1 MYETDEVPES
11 DDLEGVSATVIGGDG
26 REIEYVRGLLADG
39 ADVEATGC
47 LPEAEEIMGKPQTQ
61 DPAEA
66 VSGVDVV
73 LHSVVYITPEG
84 YLFTPGWDED
94 IHQDVFRNMDEGS
107 VLIIGT
113 ATDEIHQMAEEE
125 GFHIHEYGDDDELM
139 LLRAPT
145 IVEGALKVAIEETT
159 VSIHDSKTAV
169 LGFGRMGFSVT
180 RTVELLGAKTS
191 VVARDRSQLSRAREL
206 GATPVHLDNKMD
218 ALEDARIVF
227 NTIPVEILSEDVL
240 KQMRRDAVIVD
251 LASVPGGT
259 DFDAAE
265 ELGINANLA
274 RGLGGRAPE
283 TAGRL
288 QYRGIR
294 QMIMDELDIDA

>member
-1 MYETDEVPES
+1 MYETDEIPES
-11 DDLEGVSATVIGGDG
+11 DMLDGVSATVIGGDG

-39 ADVEATGC
+39 ASVDACGLSSEAD
-47 LPEAEEIMGKPQTQ
+47 EILGRPQNK
-61 DPAEA
+61 DPADA

-84 YLFTPGWDED
+84 YIFTPGWDED
-94 IHQDVFRNMDEGS
+94 IHQDVFANMDAGS
-107 VLIIGT
+107 LLIIGT
-113 ATDEIHQMAEEE
+113 ATEEIHSMAEEQ
-125 GFHIHEYGDDDELM
+125 GFQILEYGDHDELM

-145 IVEGALKVAIEETT
+145 IIEGALEIAIRETA
-159 VSIHDSKTAV
+159 VSIHDTKTAV

-191 VVARDRSQLSRAREL
+191 VVARDRSQLARAREL
-206 GATPVHLDNKMD
+206 GATPVHLDNKLD
-218 ALEDARIVF
+218 ALADARIVF

-240 KQMRRDAVIVD
+240 SAMRNDAVIVD

-259 DFDAAE
+259 DFEAAE
-265 ELGINANLA
+265 ELGINATLA

-288 QYRGIR
+288 QYHGIR
-294 QMIMDELDIDA
+294 QMIIDELDL